1 VKDNRRPHSRSR
13 RDQTLHLAQNR
24 LPARAVTPEICRS
37 SFWQLRLRVIPIIAA
52 LVSNAL
58 LAYFVLDAQ
67 LSQLH
72 AQLAQNQTPPP
83 ASQQPKP
90 RAQASN
96 PPQLVVPS
104 DDALRI
110 LIRATLLALNQANVT
125 GNYTVFRE
133 MAAPAFQQ
141 TNNPARLAEIF
152 ADLRHRN
159 VDLSPILLLEPKLIR
174 QPEVN
179 ASGLLQITGF
189 FPTAPEQVNFDLIFA
204 PVGGRWRLFGIS
216 ANTST
221 PSARA
226 EPEAA
231 PADSAKATT
240 PTKPAASHQ
249 AAKPS
254 APGPKATSKSTA
266 PAEAGNAGS
275 EQSLT
280 PDIRDRIDLDR

>member
-1 VKDNRRPHSRSR
+1 MPR

-24 LPARAVTPEICRS
+24 LPARAVTPEICRP

-67 LSQLH
+67 LSHLH
-72 AQLAQNQTPPP
+72 AQLAQNQPPQP

-90 RAQASN
+90 QAQASN
-96 PPQLVVPS
+96 PQLAVPG

-110 LIRATLLALNQANVT
+110 LIRATLLALNQADVT

-133 MAAPAFQQ
+133 IAAPAFQQ
-141 TNNPARLAEIF
+141 TNDPARLAEIF
-152 ADLRHRN
+152 ADLRHRK
-159 VDLSPILLLEPKLIR
+159 VDLSPILLLEPQLIR
-174 QPEVN
+174 KPEIN
-179 ASGLLQITGF
+179 ANGLLQITGF

-226 EPEAA
+226 GPEAA
-231 PADSAKATT
+231 PTDSAKTTT
-240 PTKPAASHQ
+240 PTKPAVPRQ

-254 APGPKATSKSTA
+254 APGPKATSETTT

-275 EQSLT
+275 EQSLS